1 MPPIAR
7 SGAIRTDTDSAS
19 AEPQEPL
26 DAPESD
32 DESVETGE
40 EKLRS
45 GIQSIEVGFRLLE
58 VLTDEPRAMMLRDL
72 AAGRAT
78 P

>member
-7 SGAIRTDTDSAS
+7 SGAIHTDTDSA
-19 AEPQEPL
+19 EPPEPH
-26 DAPESD
+26 DASESD

-45 GIQSIEVGFRLLE
+45 GIQSIEVGF
-58 VLTDEPRAMMLRDL
+58 
-72 AAGRAT
+72 
-78 P
+78 